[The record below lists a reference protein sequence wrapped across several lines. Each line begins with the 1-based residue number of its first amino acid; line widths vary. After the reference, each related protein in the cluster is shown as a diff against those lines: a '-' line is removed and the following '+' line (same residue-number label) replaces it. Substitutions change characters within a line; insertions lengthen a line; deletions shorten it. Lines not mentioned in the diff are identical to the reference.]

1 MKKIYSR
8 PAMEVV
14 PMEGNDVIVTSPLDQ
29 NQMGYGGAGGSNVT
43 EAPNRRN
50 AIWDE

>member
-14 PMEGNDVIVTSPLDQ
+14 PMEGNDVIATSGDR
-29 NQMGYGGAGGSNVT
+29 QMGYGGTGGPNVT

>member
-14 PMEGNDVIVTSPLDQ
+14 SMEGNDVITASNDGQL
-29 NQMGYGGAGGSNVT
+29 GYGGVGGTNVS

>member
-14 PMEGNDVIVTSPLDQ
+14 PMEGNDVIVTSPLRGGDQ
-29 NQMGYGGAGGSNVT
+29 SRPIENGYG